1 MARACGSTTSSTL
14 PSRIAW
20 AARRP
25 ISCKGTV
32 TVVSPTKCAGRV
44 SSMPVTETSPGTST
58 PASRRRTSRPIAASS
73 LAATTA
79 WGSVSRASSTSAAA
93 IPSSYAK
100 PPGMLSVPPA
110 RDVAR
115 AALRARVQA
124 RWALDEGD
132 PIVAEAADVGR
143 DVVGGGLVVEQD
155 RGRVEVALREGDD
168 GGAAVAGVGDG
179 VGDGVRAR
187 VSLPAAAGEDDP
199 RGVVVAQLVEM
210 AELRLAA
217 ELGAAHHRQVAEVR
231 GHGLDP
237 ARDLGEVGIDDV
249 ADDHADD
256 ARAARD
262 ERAGERGWRVPELF
276 GGLEDAIARSL
287 GDRMGGTIQDARA
300 RGDRD
305 ARVSADVAERRHGG
319 KRYGGERS
327 WNMTS

>member
-1 MARACGSTTSSTL
+1 MG
-14 PSRIAW
+14 
-20 AARRP
+20 
-25 ISCKGTV
+25 G
-32 TVVSPTKCAGRV
+32 
-44 SSMPVTETSPGTST
+44 
-58 PASRRRTSRPIAASS
+58 
-73 LAATTA
+73 
-79 WGSVSRASSTSAAA
+79 AAA
-93 IPSSYAK
+93 HLVQGHRDGGQPDEVRGARVVDA
-100 PPGMLSVPPA
+100 GDGDVAGHVDAGVAQADEQADRGLVVGRDHRLGERVARQQHLGGGDSVLVREATGDAVGAAGA
-110 RDVAR
+110 RVAR